1 MMLGYWLM
9 WRHRIHTSFNQKLKG
24 FIHRKKRS
32 KPTALDYIM
41 RFLSAYLCSVGKMDV
56 SLFLFLRFFF
66 SSSGSILLYL
76 LLNWLESNKMERK
89 HDFLGINI
97 ADIRIS
103 SFLFWAVGFVFEGV
117 TGTICAHSP
126 PSSIS
131 QREGVPFFASLY
143 FSPPFCF
150 WYSSLFCG
158 DPEESQS
165 REKPKKM
172 KRETTR
178 NILHRSLFMDVS
190 THNVSSSSFN
200 NNKNPGKSFY
210 FTSKINPI
218 CNNYDWGTIKSSAH

>member
-1 MMLGYWLM
+1 MFSGENGSL
-9 WRHRIHTSFNQKLKG
+9 
-24 FIHRKKRS
+24 
-32 KPTALDYIM
+32 
-41 RFLSAYLCSVGKMDV
+41 
-56 SLFLFLRFFF
+56 SLFFFPRNFFF
-66 SSSGSILLYL
+66 FLQDRSFFFYL

-89 HDFLGINI
+89 HDFRGINI

-103 SFLFWAVGFVFEGV
+103 LFLLFFWAEGFVFEGV

-131 QREGVPFFASLY
+131 QRERVPFFSSL
-143 FSPPFCF
+143 PPFCF

-178 NILHRSLFMDVS
+178 NILHHHSLFMDV
-190 THNVSSSSFN
+190 
-200 NNKNPGKSFY
+200 FY
-210 FTSKINPI
+210 TQCI
-218 CNNYDWGTIKSSAH
+218 